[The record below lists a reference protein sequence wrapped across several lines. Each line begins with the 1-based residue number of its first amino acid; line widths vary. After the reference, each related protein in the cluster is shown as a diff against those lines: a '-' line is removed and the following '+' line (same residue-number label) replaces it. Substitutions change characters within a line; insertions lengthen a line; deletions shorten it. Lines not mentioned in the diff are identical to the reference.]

1 MLVAMATGIK
11 AEIGDAIIVQVNG
24 YDMRFEVISDTEAMP
39 YSGDPNTPCVN
50 VNISGSVSI
59 PGYVTD
65 NNGKSYLVTK
75 IGQSAFANCKQITNI
90 IIPSTVKII
99 SRWAFRHC
107 QKITSVSFPTSVTTL
122 ESGSFENC
130 NVLKSISVSKNM
142 QFMEG
147 AFHACLMI
155 ASVTIDP
162 DNPYLS
168 MQDDVL
174 YQTNE
179 GKKTLIMHLNA
190 LTITSFDV
198 PSGVSRIGNYAFY
211 LSHITRCS
219 LPESLESIGTYAFF
233 NSLLQEIDIPSGVT
247 EIGSYAFNC
256 STSLRS
262 VIINSR
268 CSANGGGEFG
278 HIAEDAVLTVPLN
291 LKSYYDKNPWTTWF
305 STIQTYVPI
314 TETYFPDANFRRVL
328 VEKYDFGRDGRL
340 MNDEIAET
348 DILDDYFGGAG
359 IEDLTGIEYFTELTY
374 FGFPNNQIKRVD
386 FTKNTKLKTVC
397 CETNQIC
404 GEDMDY
410 FIAHLP
416 TVTSNNGRLIVLD
429 NTHGVTDGNEMTPE
443 QVTAAKNK
451 GWRNVI
457 VYEQETR
464 TQSPTEGFWQIRE
477 RWFPDAALRHGL
489 NRFDFRCG
497 NTVLTKEDAEDWDEL
512 ELGYETEIQD
522 LTGIELFTGLESL
535 LFSGNKV
542 KRADLSQNTKLTII
556 DCELNQISGADMDY
570 FVNHLPQAVGSVK
583 RISVYYGSNKN
594 FVERN
599 EMTPEQVAVAHSKGW
614 TVTVYNDK
622 DNEWEYETNGFWRI
636 TEERFPDPVFRELLD
651 NNIRDG
657 YEFRCKGALLVEDID
672 GVDEFGL
679 ESKGISDLTGIEYF
693 TEMTSLLASDNNLTT
708 IDLSNNKN
716 LRRLEC
722 TQNKIKGAGMDAL
735 IASLPTLPAGEGFI
749 GVYYNS
755 NPNYPEGNI
764 MTSTQ
769 VAAARAKGW
778 IAYYWDDTSSDPWVE
793 YAGSSTPTSID
804 EAAPQ
809 NDDRS
814 GWYTLDGRKLNGKP
828 AEKGVYLW
836 NDKKV
841 IVK

>member
-1 MLVAMATGIK
+1 MLVAMSTGIR
-11 AEIGDAIIVQVNG
+11 AGIGDAIIVQVNG
-24 YDMRFEVISDTEAMP
+24 YDMRFEVISDNEVMA
-39 YSGDPNTPCVN
+39 YSGSANGSCIDNN
-50 VNISGSVSI
+50 VSGSVSI

-65 NNGKSYLVTK
+65 NNGKSYLVTT
-75 IGQSAFANCKQITNI
+75 IGEGAFRSCSRITDI
-90 IIPSTVKII
+90 IIPTTVKTIKW
-99 SRWAFRHC
+99 WAFLGCHGL
-107 QKITSVSFPTSVTTL
+107 TSVSFPASVTTL
-122 ESGSFENC
+122 ESQSFRAC
-130 NVLKSISVSKNM
+130 NNLQSISVSKNM

-147 AFHACLMI
+147 AFAYCHI
-155 ASVTIDP
+155 TSVTIDP

-190 LTITSFDV
+190 TTITSFDV
-198 PSGVSRIGNYAFY
+198 PSDVNRIGNFTFY
-211 LSHITRCS
+211 LSRITRCS
-219 LPESLESIGTYAFF
+219 LPESLETIGYYAFESS
-233 NSLLQEIDIPSGVT
+233 NLQEIDIPSSVT
-247 EIGSYAFNC
+247 EIEYYAFQHC
-256 STSLRS
+256 SDLKT
-262 VIINSR
+262 VIINSK
-268 CSANGGGEFG
+268 CKSTGGEQFG
-278 HIAEDAVLTVPLN
+278 GIAEDAVLTVPLDW
-291 LKSYYDKNPWTTWF
+291 KSYYDETPWTRWF
-305 STIQTYVPI
+305 SAIQTYVPI
-314 TETYFPDANFRRVL
+314 TETYFPDANFRRIL
-328 VEKYDFGRDGRL
+328 RENHAFGRDGRL

-397 CETNQIC
+397 CETNQIS

-497 NTVLTKEDAEDWDEL
+497 NTVLTKEDAEDWEEL

-522 LTGIELFTGLESL
+522 LTGIELFTGLASL

-657 YEFRCKGALLVEDID
+657 YEFRCKGALLVEDVD

-793 YAGSSTPTSID
+793 YAGSSTPTGIG
-804 EAAPQ
+804 EAVLQ
-809 NDDRS
+809 NDQDAPAYNLNGQRVNRDYR
-814 GWYTLDGRKLNGKP
+814 GIVIRKGRKTLN
-828 AEKGVYLW
+828 
-836 NDKKV
+836 N
-841 IVK
+841 